1 MPSPT
6 IKTQPF
12 SLNSHGD
19 KPEWWPRDDTWK
31 TFVASHEYQAQGD
44 LIIGEAEYAFSLKIV
59 DYPHVVAMVSTDL
72 DAFCDLIDRVDSWL
86 KDRNIDC
93 IAFDT
98 NAVGKY
104 KELSNAVLFRNADD
118 AMLFKLTWL

>member
-1 MPSPT
+1 M
-6 IKTQPF
+6 
-12 SLNSHGD
+12 
-19 KPEWWPRDDTWK
+19 
-31 TFVASHEYQAQGD
+31 ASHEYEAQRN

-59 DYPHVVAMVSTDL
+59 DYPHVVAMESYVDL
-72 DAFCDLIDRVDSWL
+72 NDFCDLIDRADSWL

-118 AMLFKLTWL
+118 AMMFKLTWK